1 MQHPDSPASDDVPHP
16 DSVRLGDFTT
26 QAGAYARARPGY
38 PPDLVRQLAAS
49 VGVRPGDPVADIGA
63 GTGIF
68 TRQLAAMKLQV
79 IAIEPNA
86 IMRQQA
92 GAIQGVQWLDG
103 TFEATGLGDASM
115 QWVTAAQAFHWARL
129 PDAIHEMARILR
141 PGGWLTLLW
150 NRRLHESDPVTLW
163 TLQAIHRHIPDYEEA
178 RQGHDWHGP
187 LTSTGQFSEVRVDQQ
202 MHWTPMSASRYMDL
216 WRSHNHLAVAAGPQ
230 RLEAFLSDLQT
241 YLTDN
246 RIQTI
251 HVPYICEAW
260 SAQVR

>member
-1 MQHPDSPASDDVPHP
+1 MQPP

-26 QAGAYARARPGY
+26 QADAYARSRPGY
-38 PPDLVRQLAAS
+38 PPELIRQLAHHA
-49 VGVRPGDPVADIGA
+49 GVRAGDPAADIGA

-68 TRQLAAMKLQV
+68 TRQLVAMKLQV
-79 IAIEPNA
+79 TAIEPNA
-86 IMRQQA
+86 VMRQQA
-92 GAIQGVQWLDG
+92 GELQGVHWLEG
-103 TFEATGLGDASM
+103 TFEAAPLDDASM
-115 QWVTAAQAFHWARL
+115 QWVTAAQAFHWAKL
-129 PDAIHEMARILR
+129 PEAIHEMARILR

-163 TLQAIHRHIPDYEEA
+163 TLQAIREHIPDYHEA
-178 RQGHDWHGP
+178 QQGNDWHGP
-187 LTSTGQFSEVRVDQQ
+187 LTRTGHFGQVRVDQQ
-202 MHWTPMSASRYMDL
+202 MHWVPMSASRYMDL

-230 RLEAFLSDLQT
+230 RLEAFLHDLQR

-260 SAQVR
+260 SARRV